1 MKKTLILFVS
11 ITSILVLSAVIRA
24 YFIEDI
30 LNLMKL
36 SRSKISSIVVDP
48 DIQILLCLGIVGI
61 IGFFASRA
69 GNN

>member
-1 MKKTLILFVS
+1 MKKILILFVS
-11 ITSILVLSAVIRA
+11 ITSIFVLSAIIRA
-24 YFIEDI
+24 YFTEVI

-36 SRSKISSIVVDP
+36 SRSKISSIIVDP
-48 DIQILLCLGIVGI
+48 DIQILLCLGTVGI

>member
-11 ITSILVLSAVIRA
+11 ITSILVLSAIIRA
-24 YFIEDI
+24 YFIEGI

>member
-1 MKKTLILFVS
+1 MKKILILFVS
-11 ITSILVLSAVIRA
+11 ITSIFVLSAIIRA

-30 LNLMKL
+30 LNFMKL
-36 SRSKISSIVVDP
+36 SSTKISSIIIDP
-48 DIQILLCLGIVGI
+48 DIQILLSLGIIGI

>member
-11 ITSILVLSAVIRA
+11 ITSILVLSAIIRA

>member
-1 MKKTLILFVS
+1 MKKILILFIS
-11 ITSILVLSAVIRA
+11 ITSIFVLSAIIRA

-36 SRSKISSIVVDP
+36 SLTKISSIVVDP
-48 DIQILLCLGIVGI
+48 DIQIVLCLGIVGI

>member
-1 MKKTLILFVS
+1 MKKILILFIS
-11 ITSILVLSAVIRA
+11 ITSIFVLSAIIRA

-36 SRSKISSIVVDP
+36 SLTKISSIVVDP

>member
-1 MKKTLILFVS
+1 MKKTLILFIS
-11 ITSILVLSAVIRA
+11 ITSILVLSAIIRA
-24 YFIEDI
+24 YFIEGI

>member
-1 MKKTLILFVS
+1 MKKILILLVS
-11 ITSILVLSAVIRA
+11 ITSIFVLSAIIGA

-36 SRSKISSIVVDP
+36 SKTKISSIIIDP
-48 DIQILLCLGIVGI
+48 DIQILLCLGLIGIV
-61 IGFFASRA
+61 GFFASRA

>member
-1 MKKTLILFVS
+1 MKKILILFVPAAS
-11 ITSILVLSAVIRA
+11 IFVFSLLIGA

-30 LNLMKL
+30 FNLIQLGRTKGSL
-36 SRSKISSIVVDP
+36 VIPKP
-48 DIQILLCLGIVGI
+48 DIQILLCLGLIGI